1 MNSQRGDVPVT
12 IAGTVYTMRPSFE
25 ALASIEEKLGVGL
38 IPLWRRF
45 GQQDFGIRD
54 VVTVVT
60 ESVRAG
66 EGKVPDAFAQKIVQT
81 GIFTLAKPIATFL
94 TNALAGDRAEGNEE
108 AAAQ

>member
-1 MNSQRGDVPVT
+1 MNPQRGDVPVT

-25 ALASIEEKLGVGL
+25 ALAAIEEKTGVGI

-60 ESVRAG
+60 EAVRAG
-66 EGKVPDAFAQKIVQT
+66 EGKVPDKFPALIVQT
-81 GIFTLAKPIATFL
+81 GIFTLAQPIASFL
-94 TNALAGDRAEGNEE
+94 TNALAGDKAEGNEE